1 MARQIKDIL
10 KGYFNTGDIP
20 SEANFQDLIDSAVNT
35 AETNNQTISSS
46 LETHISGS
54 GTFGSGIQGTG
65 DSYQYHVAQI
75 NGEKITTCIIDLRG
89 LSSSATTDTVI
100 GLDGASESHLFQW
113 NTASSGL
120 LYKVELACA
129 ETPAGGEPDIDLK
142 FSGSAQATFAAVTQS
157 ANVIIASNAD
167 LDAGEHRD
175 TTNNVISGIPSHEDF
190 IFLTNGS
197 SGTTAEYTAG
207 KIIAKF
213 YGI

>member
-1 MARQIKDIL
+1 MANQTKDIL

-20 SEANFQDLIDSAVNT
+20 SEANFQDLIDSSVNQ
-35 AETNNQTISSS
+35 AETVNQVISSS
-46 LETHISGS
+46 LETHITGS

-65 DSYQYHVAQI
+65 NTYQYHVSKI
-75 NGEKITTCIIDLRG
+75 NGEFVTTCIIDLRG

-100 GLDGASESHLFQW
+100 GLDGASESHLFQY
-113 NTASSGL
+113 NTASHGL

-129 ETPAGGEPDIDLK
+129 ETIATGEPNLSMK

-157 ANVIIASNAD
+157 ANVLINASSD
-167 LDAGEHRD
+167 LFAGEHVSSTD
-175 TTNNVISGIPSHEDF
+175 GTITSIPSHEDF
-190 IFLTNGS
+190 IFLTNGA
-197 SGTTAEYTAG
+197 SGTNAEYTAG